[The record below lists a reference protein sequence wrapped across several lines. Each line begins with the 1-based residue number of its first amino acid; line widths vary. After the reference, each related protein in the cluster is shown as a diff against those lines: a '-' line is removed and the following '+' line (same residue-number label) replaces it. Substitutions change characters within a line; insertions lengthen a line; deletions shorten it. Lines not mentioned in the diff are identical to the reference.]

1 MEFAALASYAS
12 LSTELVVALVVA
24 IILFKIAFFTIKRV
38 IFHLITGWA
47 TWYALSW
54 LFGITL
60 QMDLLMWTLTA
71 LFGPIAVIGAVLWH
85 TFM

>member
-1 MEFAALASYAS
+1 MGLAAIASYAS

-54 LFGITL
+54 FFGITL
-60 QMDLLMWTLTA
+60 NMDLLMWALTA
-71 LFGPIAVIGAVLWH
+71 VFGPIAVICAALWH
-85 TFM
+85 VFM